1 MSFRGFWE
9 TCTQAVKDTFTYEEQ
24 TALMT
29 DTMRA
34 MHASSKLWLKACFF
48 RYENRDNPGFEAV
61 TINGSACALNAAE
74 FWKRG
79 IIQDLRSLLKSELDS
94 SVNASLAQV
103 RASINDYVENNPAP
117 HGWENLS
124 ENLGIPF
131 YGRNVRCRVD
141 RMLPFSMSYVDLY
154 TFIDRFFFLLPNA
167 NMFAP
172 FVTMPT
178 ELAMVVQNG
187 PPPNSSAIH
196 RMFIEQ
202 SYNIDG
208 LVIDATN
215 STLCVIQEPGMTA
228 MAVANRPGTSVH
240 VMQILD
246 DTRFRKL
253 MFSRVFTRFF
263 SWDGNPTN
271 VPVRVFRQL
280 VAAYVM
286 GIADSEGG
294 VLYQHVRQNEENI
307 WECSVG
313 VSLENGAD
321 VSVTG
326 ATGSVRED
334 PWLILGSNVSSN
346 IDTRVV
352 TWDEIPRFIIQQQL
366 PLHDLLQHFLC
377 ETFVAS
383 PVLSID
389 TAYSALYQ
397 DSPDMDPAVP
407 ILELVA
413 LWNTLCSMYDH
424 RPGRFKQNIL
434 TLAMKNRPSIG
445 QMMAQVVAKDPVAFD
460 KALGVFTSG
469 QTAYGGAG
477 GAFRSFS
484 SAVPTRTYEKLR
496 TAASR
501 KMPSSSLS
509 SLQGYVLSRK
519 WERS

>member
-9 TCTQAVKDTFTYEEQ
+9 TCTQTVKDTFEYAEQ
-24 TALMT
+24 QELIA

-34 MHASSKLWLKACFF
+34 MHATDKRWLKPCFF
-48 RYENRDNPGFEAV
+48 RHENRDNRTFDSV
-61 TINGSACALNAAE
+61 TINGSACSIQAGD

-79 IIQDLRSLLKSELDS
+79 IIQDLRALLKQELDS
-94 SVNASLAQV
+94 SVNPDLPAV
-103 RASINDYVENNPAP
+103 RASINDYVQTRLPP
-117 HGWENLS
+117 DGWENLS
-124 ENLGIPF
+124 ENMGLPY
-131 YGRNVRCRVD
+131 YGNMVRCRVD
-141 RMLPFSMSYVDLY
+141 RMLPFSMSYADLY
-154 TFIDRFFFLLPNA
+154 TFVDRFFFLLPNA
-167 NMFAP
+167 NMFMP
-172 FVTMPT
+172 FVTMST
-178 ELAMVVQNG
+178 ELAMVVKDG
-187 PPPNSSAIH
+187 PPPASSAIH
-196 RMFIEQ
+196 RMAIEPT
-202 SYNIDG
+202 YNIEG

-215 STLCVIQEPGMTA
+215 STLCVRQEPGMTA

-246 DTRFRKL
+246 DTRFRTL
-253 MFSRVFTRFF
+253 LFSRVFTRFF
-263 SWDGNPTN
+263 SWDENPQN
-271 VPVRVFRQL
+271 VPARVFRQL
-280 VAAYVM
+280 VAAYVV

-294 VLYQHVRQNEENI
+294 VLYQHVRQNGENI

-313 VSLENGAD
+313 VSLQHGPD
-321 VSVTG
+321 VSIPG
-326 ATGSVRED
+326 ALGSVRED
-334 PWLILGSNVSSN
+334 PWLILGSNVFSN

-383 PVLSID
+383 PVLSIN

-445 QMMAQVVAKDPVAFD
+445 QMMAQVVARDPVAFD

-477 GAFRSFS
+477 RPFRSFS
-484 SAVPTRTYEKLR
+484 SVSPIRTYEKLR
-496 TAASR
+496 AAACR

-509 SLQGYVLSRK
+509 SLQAYVLGRK
-519 WERS
+519 WEQ